1 MTCSDV
7 ERVLPELLDSA
18 PDGAFQTDFDV
29 HLKSCPA
36 CSDLVSDLR
45 LIASEAHQLAATD
58 EPAPRVWV
66 GIAAQLR
73 AEGLIRESGPT
84 RRPVLLPSSPAR
96 RWSST
101 AWWLAPVAAAVLA
114 AGAYVMSHLPAPQV
128 AQTKTQTSSDSAPSV
143 AISTAPKAPQSEA
156 KTPAKIAAKT
166 PVPSPTRPAPT

>member
-18 PDGAFQTDFDV
+18 PEGVFQTDFDV

-45 LIASEAHQLAATD
+45 LIASETHQLAATD
-58 EPAPRVWV
+58 EPAARVWV

-73 AEGLIRESGPT
+73 AEGVIRESGPA
-84 RRPVLLPSSPAR
+84 RRPVLLPSSPVR

-101 AWWLAPVAAAVLA
+101 AWWLAPVAAVALA
-114 AGAYVMSHLPAPQV
+114 AGAYVMRHPPAPQV
-128 AQTKTQTSSDSAPSV
+128 AKTESKSESVQPVIASVTPKTADTKA
-143 AISTAPKAPQSEA
+143 E
-156 KTPAKIAAKT
+156 TPAKIAAKT
-166 PVPSPTRPAPT
+166 PVPSPTRPAP